1 MRFQDVGGA
10 APDREVQLDVEET
23 EAGPSSV
30 FFRPVGDLVAGKVKG
45 IRIPR
50 SDGVATEGYD
60 AESSLDGGARMLA
73 VCSRRGLVCVV
84 PPDRRGFWLYKFG
97 QLVQT
102 LQSDDP
108 ESKPDGLFVASDQ
121 SAVLQISATDDEGML
136 AVVCPRHIAFH
147 SFAQLESGVAATA
160 CEPVKVLEL
169 VQGERKLRHF
179 EWQPGLTTPYKFL
192 AISSDNVLHLMNG
205 TGSVLTKSDVVT
217 ASWSPSGAL
226 IARAPANSDGL
237 IISDADLEVSV
248 LVSLQPRND
257 KEHED
262 LAIDSVVWLSQ
273 TALLTVCMYDGEEA
287 AISFVVI
294 LGEKSLEVER
304 ILKLDEDTMCIA
316 LDGEGAPEGTG
327 PYLHFASLQNE
338 WKLSVVAHRKSVG
351 DCAINL
357 ISGSNAD
364 GPKFLAVEV
373 VQGVYEDSDSLRL
386 ALPLRSDKDDGDDF
400 IVGLQVCLAEN
411 GVKVKDPRKES
422 YTDMPGFFPILLVQS
437 LSGHLFLFSLATL
450 KLEHQQTVLRAHTP
464 DPRHVECFCDDI
476 DRLLGDG
483 EGDGA
488 TTHATKSPDDE
499 ARDGEG
505 TSGAGSQSDRG
516 APLATA
522 SKLPPPP
529 VFASGS
535 EDDFDDDEENEE
547 EEEEKVEE
555 IEGASTQPAMGAG
568 VVNLAQ
574 GFTSLIPTFSKATA
588 TPAKDNQAPQ
598 AAPTSNTAKSAF
610 TMPSQKSPLGTFGVK
625 EGSGAKSKIGSAS
638 KPFRNEKAER
648 LLAFR
653 VPNMTPAVDKMQ
665 DAFLNALLDT
675 DELVSTLSVRLSHAS
690 ELDGLRSFGDVQ
702 RSSEK
707 MKAEIAEIAKS
718 LDRMRTVSETLLK
731 KMKTV
736 ESRAQNISL
745 RYKNPDALYNL
756 SEESAESKLREISS
770 TLFSLQETMKDVTE
784 FLDSNTS
791 HRQSKLNGSHGTPAS
806 HSVYRIYGTI
816 NAQSALSK
824 QQKMKLGELKDM
836 LENLLEQR
844 KLKRRTHALHRT
856 PDTSLSGK
864 MDNGFD
870 KEYES
875 ATTSPWQSKQ
885 KDTLLSSILDAVE
898 RTSGASSGGVRVT
911 RLNKAISEGKGVS
924 GVTSGKGSL
933 PLDKPVDEAPS
944 SMPSFSPTSQGLGAG
959 LSFGA
964 NKTPVPFTAR
974 GQQQIAQG
982 AAAND
987 FTNDDS
993 KSASKAASNSS
1004 KPFTF
1009 GFGGSSM
1016 PPMPSMDQLKT
1027 AQSTMSSFMKEDAGA
1042 PKPKQRET
1050 KPPAYTKPSGGSGS
1064 SMPPMPSMSQ
1074 LQTAQA
1080 TMNAF
1085 MKKGPVTKTPAQET
1099 KAPTAPAA
1107 AKSLGG
1113 GAPMPPMPSLSQM
1126 KTAQATMSSFMKK
1139 DAVVS
1144 KPKEGATKTLAAA
1157 KPPSSS
1163 GGGAPMPPMPSMGQ
1177 SKTAQATMN
1186 SFMKKDPITK
1196 PPAQETTGKAQA
1208 APVTATPSSSGGS
1221 SMPPMP
1227 SMSQLKAAQATMNA
1241 FMKKGPVTKT
1251 PAQETKAPTAPAAA
1265 KPSASIGGGAP
1276 MPPMPS
1282 LNQMKTAQATMS
1294 SFMKKGPVSK
1304 TPAQETKAP
1313 AAAGAAKP
1321 SSTSGGGAPMPPMPS
1336 LSQMKTAQATMKSF
1350 MKKDAV
1356 VSKPKE
1362 EEVKASNGSAS
1373 GFGGSPASAATNVG
1387 NVAASFGNAFS
1398 SFTQRKPESTPAFN
1412 FASMP
1417 SAGATAA
1424 APSGMHSP
1432 SFLPGSNAFS
1442 AASSV
1447 IPGTASQASAP
1458 SFGAASSPSQPAFAS
1473 STATPTQ
1480 SAFGQPTA
1488 FGQSA
1493 SIGQASTFGQS
1504 SSFGQP
1510 TPFGQSASAFGQAAK
1525 FGQPA
1530 AFGQASAFGQPST
1543 FGQSASALGQS
1554 ASTSPFGQPTSFG
1567 QSSSFGQQARFGQ
1580 SATIGQPSALSAVA
1594 SSPFGSAATNVT
1606 NTPFSA
1612 FGGGGGLG
1620 SGQAAGGG
1628 LGGVGSSPFSP
1639 FGGAGSMPAYGG
1651 FGQSQAPGGFGG
1663 GGFGQSSPAFNSAN
1677 AQAWQPRR

>member
-226 IARAPANSDGL
+226 IARAPANSAGL
-237 IISDADLEVSV
+237 LISDADLEVSV

-422 YTDMPGFFPILLVQS
+422 YTEMPGSFPILLVQS

-944 SMPSFSPTSQGLGAG
+944 SMPSVSPTSQGLGAG

-1085 MKKGPVTKTPAQET
+1085 MKKGPVTKTPAH
-1099 KAPTAPAA
+1099 
-1107 AKSLGG
+1107 
-1113 GAPMPPMPSLSQM
+1113 
-1126 KTAQATMSSFMKK
+1126 
-1139 DAVVS
+1139 
-1144 KPKEGATKTLAAA
+1144 
-1157 KPPSSS
+1157 
-1163 GGGAPMPPMPSMGQ
+1163 
-1177 SKTAQATMN
+1177 
-1186 SFMKKDPITK
+1186 
-1196 PPAQETTGKAQA
+1196 
-1208 APVTATPSSSGGS
+1208 
-1221 SMPPMP
+1221 
-1227 SMSQLKAAQATMNA
+1227 
-1241 FMKKGPVTKT
+1241 
-1251 PAQETKAPTAPAAA
+1251 ETKAPTAPAAA

-1321 SSTSGGGAPMPPMPS
+1321 SSNSGGGAPMPPMPS

-1530 AFGQASAFGQPST
+1530 AFGQASAFGQPAT

-1567 QSSSFGQQARFGQ
+1567 QSSSFGQQASFGQ